1 MFSVFFTIV
10 FIVVVGSKVLPV
22 IFVNASLNSIFNCD
36 YKYES
41 ILETITKVKEYK
53 KTDKSSEIHYFGEG
67 QSDKLFFDL
76 LQSEKLWK
84 VSHQKQF
91 RELD

>member
-1 MFSVFFTIV
+1 MCIRDR
-10 FIVVVGSKVLPV
+10 L
-22 IFVNASLNSIFNCD
+22 NRASLNSIFNCD

-41 ILETITKVKEYK
+41 ILEAIKQVNKYK
-53 KTDKSSEIHYFGEG
+53 KIDNSSEIRYFGEG

-76 LQSEKLWK
+76 LQSNKLWS

-91 RELD
+91 REIL